1 MRTKKALYNLIAQM
15 TYEIVAM
22 VCGLILPRFILS
34 AFGSS
39 YNGMIS
45 SIAQFLDYISVLT
58 LGISGSTR
66 IAIYKANASNDP
78 YKVSAILKATEQY
91 MRKVASIF
99 ILYLIILSVVYPFI
113 VRNEFQWGEVA
124 SLVVIIGLG
133 TFAEYFFGITYK
145 TFLMAN
151 QSMYI
156 YNIIQVASKIVNT
169 LISVVLIL
177 LNQKIQ
183 VVKLGSAICFVATP
197 IILNCVVRKKYHII
211 KNVEPDN
218 SALKQRNEVMAH
230 SIANTIHQYTD
241 IFLLT
246 IFTTSATV
254 SVYTVYNLVLS
265 SLRKL
270 QHVFTTGLEAAFGDL
285 WAHEEYDRF
294 EKNFNIFE
302 FLIFSFVSVVFSCTA
317 VLIIPFV
324 SLYTKN
330 VTDINYILPIYAGVA
345 VFAEAFFCIRM
356 PYLIAVQAAGRYKE
370 TRNGAF
376 LESALNF
383 FVSLAAIYKY
393 GLIGVVLGTMVA
405 NIFRTIQY
413 AFYLSKKLLNRS
425 IGVFIRK
432 CIWTLLNISITLA
445 VHSVL
450 LNLPVVSWSEWI
462 VAGLLTAV
470 LACGLVILSA
480 FIFYRQCFFQS
491 YRIFLKMFKGKRI

>member
-1 MRTKKALYNLIAQM
+1 M
-15 TYEIVAM
+15 
-22 VCGLILPRFILS
+22 LS
-34 AFGSS
+34 ER
-39 YNGMIS
+39 N
-45 SIAQFLDYISVLT
+45 
-58 LGISGSTR
+58 
-66 IAIYKANASNDP
+66 
-78 YKVSAILKATEQY
+78 
-91 MRKVASIF
+91 
-99 ILYLIILSVVYPFI
+99 IILS
-113 VRNEFQWGEVA
+113 
-124 SLVVIIGLG
+124 
-133 TFAEYFFGITYK
+133 
-145 TFLMAN
+145 
-151 QSMYI
+151 
-156 YNIIQVASKIVNT
+156 
-169 LISVVLIL
+169 
-177 LNQKIQ
+177 
-183 VVKLGSAICFVATP
+183 
-197 IILNCVVRKKYHII
+197 

-265 SLRKL
+265 SSRKL
-270 QHVFTTGLEAAFGDL
+270 QHVFTTGLEAAFGEL

-294 EKNFNIFE
+294 ERNFNIFE

-345 VFAEAFFCIRM
+345 VFTEAFFCIRM

-393 GLIGVVLGTMVA
+393 GLIGVVLGTMAA

-470 LACGLVILSA
+470 LACGLVLLSA
-480 FIFYRQCFFQS
+480 FIFYRQCFF
-491 YRIFLKMFKGKRI
+491 RHIEFF